1 MDRIPL
7 IQTLISI
14 PKFPRRLMKG
24 NQTLRIATT
33 ACAYVIQTTVHPFID
48 KPGDADSGFPL
59 EAAKRLAEVTAV
71 P

>member
-1 MDRIPL
+1 
-7 IQTLISI
+7 
-14 PKFPRRLMKG
+14 MKG